1 MLDLAGRQRACIGDW
16 QIRLLGASAT
26 ELTRLHSSPRWFELE
41 RGVLGIVGVESD
53 AAMRASA
60 GVLAA
65 GPGAVLTHSSGAAWW
80 GLRGYALLPACVS
93 QRDGRAHRRQQPG
106 PLHQLVTIPPRW
118 VTTLNGIA
126 VVRPEL
132 VAYQLCG
139 LVRPERAERAF
150 DALWSMR
157 LLSIRSS
164 TACLRDLEE
173 RGRNGTVVYR
183 ALLEARSDRD
193 SAPGSGLE
201 SRVQQIARDAGVT
214 MRRQIDSGGE
224 LWSGRVDFRD
234 QELPFVLEV
243 MSEAYHRALSY
254 QRDDEVRR
262 EKLEA
267 DGFVVKEIWDT
278 DVWTRPDLVVRIIES
293 GRRAARL
300 VR

>member
-1 MLDLAGRQRACIGDW
+1 ML
-16 QIRLLGASAT
+16 ASAAV
-26 ELTRLHSSPRWFELE
+26 LT
-41 RGVLGIVGVESD
+41 
-53 AAMRASA
+53 
-60 GVLAA
+60 A
-65 GPGAVLTHSSGAAWW
+65 GPGAVLSHMSASAWW
-80 GLRGYALLPACVS
+80 GLRGYPLLPARVS
-93 QRDGRAHRRQQPG
+93 QRSGRATRVGAVGSTHD
-106 PLHQLVTIPPRW
+106 LVLIPPRW

-164 TACLRDLEE
+164 KACLHDLEE
-173 RGRNGTVVYR
+173 RGRNGTVLYR
-183 ALLEARSDRD
+183 SLLEARSDRD

-201 SRVQQIARDAGVT
+201 SRVQQIARDAGFS

-224 LWSGRVDFRD
+224 QWSGRVDFRD

-243 MSEAYHRALSY
+243 MSEAFHAALSY
-254 QRDDEVRR
+254 ERDDKVRR

-278 DVWTRPDLVVRIIES
+278 DVWTRPDLVVKIIEL
-293 GRRAARL
+293 GRREAFSH
-300 VR
+300 